1 MKRLTKIFVNLLAVL
16 LIGTACFGTAGCVEK
31 ITTLDVKVQ
40 VYNYTA
46 EEMQEVTLKVNLYGH
61 LAKKTVDRVISYAKK
76 GFYNNNVFY
85 KMNGTTSQIGS
96 TNQIMLGDI
105 VDDDGV
111 AMTKNIFPTIKG
123 EFERNGVAG
132 SNLVNEKGV
141 IGLWRSWYENSNYNT
156 NETSMD
162 SGKATWY
169 IPTSTI
175 SSYNDWFCVFAK
187 IDLEDEETANA
198 LDLITKAFDETTE
211 KYTVYYTGEYDESKA
226 NENHGLKGNVV
237 KSVDFDESDYFKA
250 EGAQLVC
257 YNKQEISVAMHDGEV
272 AAKILS
278 ISVGK

>member
-1 MKRLTKIFVNLLAVL
+1 MKRITKIFVNLLAVL

-46 EEMQEVTLKVNLYGH
+46 EEMQEVTLKIKLYGH
-61 LAKKTVDRVISYAKK
+61 LAEKTVDRVISYAKN
-76 GFYNNNVFY
+76 GIYNNNVFY
-85 KMNGTTSQIGS
+85 KMDGR
-96 TNQIMLGDI
+96 TNQIMMGDI
-105 VDDDGV
+105 VDEDGV
-111 AMTKNIFPTIKG
+111 AMTKNIFPTIDG
-123 EFERNGVAG
+123 EFERNGVQG
-132 SNLVNEKGV
+132 SNLVNEKGA
-141 IGLWRSWYENSNYNT
+141 IGLWRSWYESDDYST
-156 NETSMD
+156 NDTAMN

-169 IPTSTI
+169 MPTSAI
-175 SSYNDWFCVFAK
+175 SGYDKWFCVFAK

-211 KYTVYYTGEYDESKA
+211 KYTVYYTGEYDEGKA

-257 YNKQEISVAMHDGEV
+257 YNKQEIIVPIYDGEV

>member
-1 MKRLTKIFVNLLAVL
+1 MKRITKIFVNLLAVL

-46 EEMQEVTLKVNLYGH
+46 EEMQEVTLKVKLYGH
-61 LAKKTVDRVISYAKK
+61 LAEKTVDRVISYAKN
-76 GFYNNNVFY
+76 GIYNNNVFY
-85 KMNGTTSQIGS
+85 KMDGR
-96 TNQIMLGDI
+96 TNQIMMGDI
-105 VDDDGV
+105 VDEDGV
-111 AMTKNIFPTIKG
+111 AMTKNIFPTIDG
-123 EFERNGVAG
+123 EFERNGVQG
-132 SNLVNEKGV
+132 SNLVNEKGA
-141 IGLWRSWYENSNYNT
+141 IGLWRSWYESDDYST
-156 NETSMD
+156 NDTAMN

-169 IPTSTI
+169 MPTSAI
-175 SSYNDWFCVFAK
+175 SGYDKWFCVFAK

-257 YNKQEISVAMHDGEV
+257 YNKQEIIVPIYDGEV

>member
-1 MKRLTKIFVNLLAVL
+1 MKRITKIFVNLLAVL

-46 EEMQEVTLKVNLYGH
+46 EEMQEVTLKVKLYGH
-61 LAKKTVDRVISYAKK
+61 LAEKTVDRVISYAKN
-76 GFYNNNVFY
+76 GIYNNNVFY
-85 KMNGTTSQIGS
+85 KMDGR
-96 TNQIMLGDI
+96 TNQIMMGDI
-105 VDDDGV
+105 VDEDGV
-111 AMTKNIFPTIKG
+111 AMTKNIFPTIDG
-123 EFERNGVAG
+123 EFERNGVQG
-132 SNLVNEKGV
+132 SNLVNEKGA
-141 IGLWRSWYENSNYNT
+141 IGLWRSWYESDDYST
-156 NETSMD
+156 NDTAMN

-169 IPTSTI
+169 MPTSAI
-175 SSYNDWFCVFAK
+175 SGYDKWFCVFAK

-226 NENHGLKGNVV
+226 DENHGLKGNVV

-257 YNKQEISVAMHDGEV
+257 YNKQEIIVPIYDGEV